1 MKNALKLNQSLKHTF
16 QYSKNT
22 EAQMNLLAMD
32 QKKISQMLKEIA
44 ATNPF
49 LEFTPS
55 VQMDQFLEQAIAAK
69 PSLQDELF
77 YQLHTSKQ
85 KYHKKIAEYII
96 ESLDDR
102 GFFTQDI
109 FQACQYL
116 QVSAAQFKQTLAL
129 IQSFEPTGVAAVNH
143 ADCLYLQLKEKNHI
157 QAADLLKHYA
167 QEIEQGNIQ
176 KIMVEMDID
185 QDTLDLL
192 FSQIRQCNPYP
203 CSEYSSASVSI
214 VIPEFEIVKTEDELI
229 IEPKE
234 MGKLSLDDSKAE
246 EMSSEVKA
254 YFNQAKFYVDSMN
267 KRNKTLMILANELI
281 GIQKNYFLE
290 QEDLQSCTLEQIANR
305 TGYAISTVS
314 RVLSNKYYEFE
325 GNIYPIKDLFVPK
338 TKQGTSRDAIKK
350 ELFRQIEMED
360 KTKPYSDEKLV
371 QLLAEKGLFVSRRTI
386 AKYRESMNI
395 PAASKRKVNRTRS
408 SEPNL

>member
-1 MKNALKLNQSLKHTF
+1 MKNALKLNQSLKQTF

-32 QKKISQMLKEIA
+32 QKKISQVLKDIA

-77 YQLHTSKQ
+77 YQLHTGKQ

-102 GFFTQDI
+102 GFFTQDLM
-109 FQACQYL
+109 QVCQVL
-116 QVSAAQFKQTLAL
+116 QVSMADLKKTLAL
-129 IQSFEPTGVAAVNH
+129 IQSFEPTGVAATSH
-143 ADCLYLQLKEKNHI
+143 ADCLYLQLMQKNHVE
-157 QAADLLKHYA
+157 AANLIKNYA

-176 KIMVEMDID
+176 TILEEMNLD
-185 QDTLDLL
+185 QSQLEQL
-192 FSQIRQCNPYP
+192 FLQIRQCNPYP
-203 CSEYSSASVSI
+203 CSEYSSAPISI
-214 VIPEFEIVKTEDELI
+214 VIPEFEIVKTDGELI

-234 MGKLSLDDSKAE
+234 MGKLSLGDADIQ
-246 EMSSEVKA
+246 EMSDEAKA
-254 YFNQAKFYVDSMN
+254 YFNQAKFYVDSIN

-281 GIQKNYFLE
+281 GIQKNYFLA
-290 QEDLQSCTLEQIANR
+290 QEDLQACTLEQIASR
-305 TGYAISTVS
+305 TGFAISTVS

-325 GNIYPIKDLFVPK
+325 GEVYPVKSLFVSK
-338 TKQGTSRDAIKK
+338 TKQGTSQDAIKN
-350 ELFRQIEMED
+350 ELRRQIESEN

-371 QLLAEKGLFVSRRTI
+371 QLLSKNGLFVSRRTI
-386 AKYRESMNI
+386 AKYRDSMNI
-395 PAASKRKVNRTRS
+395 PAASKRKITKQR
-408 SEPNL
+408 